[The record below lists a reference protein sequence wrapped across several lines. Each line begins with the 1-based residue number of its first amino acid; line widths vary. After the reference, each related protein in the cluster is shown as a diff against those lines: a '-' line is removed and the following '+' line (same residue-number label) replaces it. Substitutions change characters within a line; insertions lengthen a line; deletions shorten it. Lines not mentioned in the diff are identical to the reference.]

1 MNKIAVG
8 LYLIVGVVNVVG
20 HALDMPDLV
29 RYSKPMLMPA
39 LIYLVYEHA
48 KGRATARH
56 MLLLLA
62 LVFSWVGD
70 LMLMQPEEQYFLLG
84 LGAFLLAQLT
94 YVYIY
99 WISTYQRPELRLTPL
114 LPILTFTIFLL
125 AFLIPRTGDMKIPI
139 VFYAVCITGMACMA
153 RLRAGLTSNQ
163 SFQWVMLGSVL
174 FVISDST
181 IAINKFVQVVPMS
194 GLIIMATYIAAQ
206 ILIAVGLL
214 KHAD

>member
-8 LYLIVGVVNVVG
+8 LYLVVGAVNVIG

-39 LIYLVYEHA
+39 LIYLVYEHS

-70 LMLMQPEEQYFLLG
+70 LMLMQPEENYFLLG
-84 LGAFLLAQLT
+84 LGSFLLAQLT
-94 YVYIY
+94 YMYIY
-99 WISTYQRPELRLTPL
+99 YISTYQRPEFRLTPL

-125 AFLIPRTGDMKIPI
+125 AFLIPRTGDLKIPI
-139 VFYAVCITGMACMA
+139 VFYALCITGMACMA
-153 RLRAGLTSNQ
+153 RLRSGLTSNQ

-181 IAINKFVQVVPMS
+181 IAINKFVQAVPMS